1 MTEYALVAC
10 SIAITILAIVWIIV
24 EFRLNMMLSRL
35 EKNIKDGF
43 IEKVDLD
50 QLFDDLIKETDDDKF
65 TETSDE
71 STNEDEDDVV
81 LDVELQAVIDDF
93 NKLVEDEDLI
103 SDDEEQET
111 GNDGNQIKK
120 DDRNVRD
127 S

>member
-1 MTEYALVAC
+1 MAEYALVAC

-35 EKNIKDGF
+35 EKNIKYGF
-43 IEKVDLD
+43 VEKVDLD
-50 QLFDDLIKETDDDKF
+50 QLFDDLVKEVDNDKI

-111 GNDGNQIKK
+111 ENDGNQIKK

>member
-35 EKNIKDGF
+35 EKNIKSGF
-43 IEKVDLD
+43 IETVDLD
-50 QLFDDLIKETDDDKF
+50 QLFDDLVKEVDNDKI

-71 STNEDEDDVV
+71 STDEDEDDVV

>member
-1 MTEYALVAC
+1 MTEYALTAC

-35 EKNIKDGF
+35 EKNIKYGF
-43 IEKVDLD
+43 VEKVDLD
-50 QLFDDLIKETDDDKF
+50 QLFDDLIKEKDDDKF

-71 STNEDEDDVV
+71 STDEDEDDVV

>member
-35 EKNIKDGF
+35 EKNIKNGF
-43 IEKVDLD
+43 VEKVDLD
-50 QLFDDLIKETDDDKF
+50 QLFDDLVKEVDNDKI

-111 GNDGNQIKK
+111 ENDGNQIKK

>member
-1 MTEYALVAC
+1 MIEYALTAL
-10 SIAITILAIVWIIV
+10 AIVLTILAIVWIVV

-35 EKNIKDGF
+35 EKDIKAGF
-43 IEKVDLD
+43 IETVDLD
-50 QLFDDLIKETDDDKF
+50 QLFADLVEEVDNDKI

-71 STNEDEDDVV
+71 STDEDEDDVV

-93 NKLVEDEDLI
+93 NRLVEDEDLI

-111 GNDGNQIKK
+111 GNDGNQIKE